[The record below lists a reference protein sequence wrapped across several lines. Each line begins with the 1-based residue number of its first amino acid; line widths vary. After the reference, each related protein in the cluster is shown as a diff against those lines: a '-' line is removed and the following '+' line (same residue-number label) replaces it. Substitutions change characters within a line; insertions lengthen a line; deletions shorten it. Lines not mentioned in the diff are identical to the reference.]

1 MKKIKDKIN
10 ITKLK
15 EMWKDKKGR
24 AKIELSLYLIFFIVI
39 VVFTR
44 VSSSSIGNSNN
55 SNNVEVSSFIN
66 ELKDN
71 YEYDMNITINNDT
84 YNYHGILLGNNSSI
98 EVKSNDIDKY
108 YYIMNNKYY
117 ELDDNGN
124 YILTTTDDVYPYI
137 NYIYLNIN
145 NIKNFIN
152 NSVKEDNIYKIKIS
166 DIILNSTSTDSIII
180 SVNESNKSIEID
192 YTNLLKIDN
201 DSVNKANV
209 VITFSNINNIISL
222 EK

>member
-1 MKKIKDKIN
+1 MKKVKDKLN

-39 VVFTR
+39 VIFTK
-44 VSSSSIGNSNN
+44 VSSYSISNN
-55 SNNVEVSSFIN
+55 DINNEETSSFIS
-66 ELKDN
+66 EIKDN
-71 YEYDMNITINNDT
+71 YEYDMNITINNNL
-84 YNYHGILLGNNSSI
+84 YNYHGLVLGNNSSI
-98 EVKSNDIDKY
+98 ELKGDDIDKFY
-108 YYIMNNKYY
+108 FLMNNKYY

-124 YILTTTDDVYPYI
+124 YILTTLDEVFPYI
-137 NYIYLNIN
+137 NHIYLNIN

-152 NSVKEDNIYKIKIS
+152 IGAKEDNVYKLKIS
-166 DIILNSTSTDSIII
+166 DIILNNDSTDNIII
-180 SVNESNKSIEID
+180 NINEDNKSIDLD

-201 DSVNKANV
+201 DDISNASV
-209 VITFSNINNIISL
+209 VITFYNINNIISL

>member
-44 VSSSSIGNSNN
+44 VSSSSIRNNNN

-71 YEYDMNITINNDT
+71 YEYDMNITINNDI

-192 YTNLLKIDN
+192 YTNLLKIDT

>member
-1 MKKIKDKIN
+1 MKKIKDKIR

-192 YTNLLKIDN
+192 YTNLLKIDT